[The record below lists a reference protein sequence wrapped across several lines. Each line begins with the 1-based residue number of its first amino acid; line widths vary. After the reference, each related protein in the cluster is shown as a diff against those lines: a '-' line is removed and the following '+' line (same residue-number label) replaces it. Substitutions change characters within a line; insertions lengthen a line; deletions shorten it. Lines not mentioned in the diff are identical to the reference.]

1 VRPIDVSGL
10 GSVLREVAAR
20 AATAPARFVISGNLA
35 TPWTAVRTLDETLQS
50 FTLFAINGQK
60 GLPDRDGV
68 TLETAF
74 VGPGMRHSPRMR
86 YLPTRLSLLPR
97 LFLGPLAP
105 DAVLLHTSTPANGR
119 VSLGIEVNILPAAI
133 EAARGR
139 GAPVI
144 AQMNPHMPYTY
155 GNGEISL
162 EDVDVAFEVDEPL
175 VEREVLDLD
184 ESSQQMGELITRR
197 VQSGATLQL
206 GIGAVPDAVVAQ
218 LTGHRDLR
226 VWSEMFSDGVL
237 ALERAGCTDPTTPLT
252 ASFLFGS
259 AELYRWVHRNP
270 RVQMRRTEVTNE
282 PSNIARNP
290 LMISVNS
297 ALQVDLF
304 AQANASRINARIY
317 SGFGGQTDFIVGA
330 LHSHGG
336 QAFIALRSWHPKA
349 QVSTI
354 VPLID
359 EPVTSFQPTAV
370 VTENGIAEIH
380 GHDERTQA
388 RHLIEQAAHP
398 RIREELWEEAYE
410 LGLAS
415 RYGG

>member
-1 VRPIDVSGL
+1 MRPIDVSGL
-10 GSVLREVAAR
+10 GSVLREAAAR
-20 AATAPARFVISGNLA
+20 AAPAAPRVVVSGNLA
-35 TPWTAVRTLDETLQS
+35 TPWTGVRALDEALERY
-50 FTLFAINGQK
+50 TLFAVNGQP

-74 VGPGMRHSPRMR
+74 VGPGMRHSPRLR
-86 YLPTRLSLLPR
+86 YLPARLSLVPR
-97 LFLGPLAP
+97 LFQGSIAP
-105 DAVLLHTSTPANGR
+105 DVVLLHTSTPANGR

-133 EAARGR
+133 EAARAR
-139 GAPVI
+139 GATVI
-144 AQMNPHMPYTY
+144 AQLNPNMPYTY

-162 EDVDVAFEVDEPL
+162 DDIDVAFEAEEPL
-175 VEREVLDLD
+175 VEREEVVLD
-184 ESSQQMGELITRR
+184 ETSQAIGELITRR

-206 GIGAVPDAVVAQ
+206 GIGGVPDAVVSQ
-218 LTGHRDLR
+218 LKGHRDLR
-226 VWSEMFSDGVL
+226 VWTEMFSDGVL
-237 ALERAGCTDPTTPLT
+237 ALERSGCTDPTTPLT

-259 AELYRWVHRNP
+259 AELYSWVHRNP

-290 LMISVNS
+290 LMISVNT

-370 VTENGIAEIH
+370 VTEHGVAEIS

-388 RHLIEQAAHP
+388 RHLIEEAAHP

-410 LGLAS
+410 LGLT
-415 RYGG
+415 

>member
-370 VTENGIAEIH
+370 VTENGVAEIR

-410 LGLAS
+410 LGLTS
-415 RYGG
+415 RYAG